1 MMEDLIRKILKE
13 EISNR
18 AKDSLIYMIKTVGI
32 TQASKAVGG
41 VKNLMDIIGEEKIT
55 DLITDLLMSC
65 FTDLNV
71 IKRGGDIILR
81 DNHLHILENKSSW
94 GLPLIVCYN
103 NSIEIRILLKLG
115 EDMVELYRNVRR
127 NFIKE
132 LIRRFPEF
140 NLGKVEVF
148 ADSGLYEKLDSFK
161 LELEF

>member
-32 TQASKAVGG
+32 TQTSKAVGG
-41 VKNLMDIIGEEKIT
+41 VKNLMDIIGEEK
-55 DLITDLLMSC
+55 ITDLLMSC

-94 GLPLIVCYN
+94 GLPLIVYN

-132 LIRRFPEF
+132 LINRFPE
-140 NLGKVEVF
+140 LYVEDVDVF
-148 ADSGLYEKLDSFK
+148 TDSGLYEKLDSFN

>member
-1 MMEDLIRKILKE
+1 MKQLIRKILKE
-13 EISNR
+13 ETLKQN
-18 AKDSLIYMIKTVGI
+18 LIDVIEKYGYLDAVEI
-32 TQASKAVGG
+32 VGG
-41 VKNLMDIIGEEKIT
+41 VKNLMDIIGEEK
-55 DLITDLLMSC
+55 ITDLLMSC

-94 GLPLIVCYN
+94 GLPLIVYN

-132 LIRRFPEF
+132 LVNRFPE
-140 NLGKVEVF
+140 LYVEDVDVF
-148 ADSGLYEKLDSFK
+148 TDSGLYIKLDSFK
-161 LELEF
+161 L

>member
-1 MMEDLIRKILKE
+1 MKQLIRKILKE
-13 EISNR
+13 ETLKQN
-18 AKDSLIYMIKTVGI
+18 LIDVIEKYGYLDAVEI
-32 TQASKAVGG
+32 VGG
-41 VKNLMDIIGEEKIT
+41 VKNLMDIIGEEK
-55 DLITDLLMSC
+55 ITDLLMSC

-94 GLPLIVCYN
+94 GLPLIVYN

-132 LIRRFPEF
+132 LINRFPE
-140 NLGKVEVF
+140 LYVEDVDVF
-148 ADSGLYEKLDSFK
+148 TDSGLYEKLDSFK
-161 LELEF
+161 L

>member
-1 MMEDLIRKILKE
+1 MKQLIRKILKE
-13 EISNR
+13 ETLKQN
-18 AKDSLIYMIKTVGI
+18 LIDVIEKYGYLDAVEIVG
-32 TQASKAVGG
+32 S
-41 VKNLMDIIGEEKIT
+41 VKNLMDIIGEEK
-55 DLITDLLMSC
+55 ITDLLMSC

-94 GLPLIVCYN
+94 GLPLIVYN

-132 LIRRFPEF
+132 LVNRFPE
-140 NLGKVEVF
+140 LYVEDVDVF
-148 ADSGLYEKLDSFK
+148 TDSGLYIKLDSFK
-161 LELEF
+161 L